1 MRRIRDSLVVLLMIF
16 GAVHGQSGDAGHHA
30 RQALNCAECHTC
42 KVPTYEVPCL
52 KILPGFTRQRGITV
66 HHTAEDAPQIIKI
79 DVLSQIY
86 EPSIFTHKL
95 HAEMAGMAGGCVSCH
110 HFNPPGR
117 IAACRECHDAT
128 ETGTNLDKPG
138 LKGAY
143 HRQCLNCHRQWSH
156 RNECAVCHVEKGA
169 PETQEE
175 IAEKAVKDVKHPV
188 ISVPDKLVYQT
199 DDDEAPIVT
208 FYHDAHADDYGYQCV
223 DCHQNESCS
232 RCHDTMKQTASGERE
247 PHDNCINCHAYEID
261 EDCRKCHGVE
271 EKARFRHAQTGF
283 ELGRYHAAL
292 KCRSCHQLDQP
303 AARLNKDCNSC
314 HQDWSRKTFN
324 HQITGLM
331 LDENHLDNDCID
343 CHINRDFSVAPRCD
357 DCHDELSYPE
367 SLPGK
372 VVR

>member
-1 MRRIRDSLVVLLMIF
+1 
-16 GAVHGQSGDAGHHA
+16 
-30 RQALNCAECHTC
+30 
-42 KVPTYEVPCL
+42 
-52 KILPGFTRQRGITV
+52 
-66 HHTAEDAPQIIKI
+66 
-79 DVLSQIY
+79 
-86 EPSIFTHKL
+86 
-95 HAEMAGMAGGCVSCH
+95 
-110 HFNPPGR
+110 
-117 IAACRECHDAT
+117 
-128 ETGTNLDKPG
+128 
-138 LKGAY
+138 
-143 HRQCLNCHRQWSH
+143 
-156 RNECAVCHVEKGA
+156 
-169 PETQEE
+169 
-175 IAEKAVKDVKHPV
+175 
-188 ISVPDKLVYQT
+188 
-199 DDDEAPIVT
+199 
-208 FYHDAHADDYGYQCV
+208 
-223 DCHQNESCS
+223 
-232 RCHDTMKQTASGERE
+232 SGERE

-292 KCRSCHQLDQP
+292 KCRSCHQQGQP

-314 HQDWSRKTFN
+314 HQDWNRKTFN